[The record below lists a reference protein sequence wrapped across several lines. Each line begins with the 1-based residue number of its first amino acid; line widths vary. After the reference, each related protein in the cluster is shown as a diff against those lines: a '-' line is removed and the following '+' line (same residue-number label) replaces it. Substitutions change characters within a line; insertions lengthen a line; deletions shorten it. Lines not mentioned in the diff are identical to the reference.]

1 MRPRPYTPPLPARD
15 EIHAAAEGVA
25 LDADMLAELRL
36 QHGVDPSKGIQT
48 NELEIRA
55 PDGDGCLI
63 EYAHD
68 LMRIALIERNFPLAR
83 DIALRVH
90 REIVDELAARPEL
103 LGAEVVR

>member
-1 MRPRPYTPPLPARD
+1 MHTTDSARAALR
-15 EIHAAAEGVA
+15 AAAEGIA
-25 LDADMLAELRL
+25 LDADALAELRQ
-36 QHGVDPSKGIQT
+36 QHGLDQTKGIQT